1 MIHDTI
7 TAAAAADVILSLSVL
22 YGSQVIAFL
31 SDSGVRKKANF

>member
-22 YGSQVIAFL
+22 YGSQVIAL
-31 SDSGVRKKANF
+31 SESGVRKKS